1 MTFIGFLLVVF
12 FGGGALILLFHRD
25 KCDLTEEDI
34 DALIHELE
42 EEKKNLKPR
51 STEP

>member
-12 FGGGALILLFHRD
+12 FGGGALLLLFHRE
-25 KCDLTEEDI
+25 KCELTEKDI
-34 DALIHELE
+34 DELIHELE
-42 EEKKNLKPR
+42 EENKNLKPH

>member
-12 FGGGALILLFHRD
+12 LGGGALLLLFHRE
-25 KCDLTEEDI
+25 KCELTEKDI
-34 DALIHELE
+34 DEFIHELE
-42 EEKKNLKPR
+42 EEKKNLKPY